1 MTSVH
6 KAAEQSTA
14 EAVSKAMLDM
24 RNALGLFA
32 KARLEAELCA
42 EKTHAALAE
51 HFAEQRG
58 WDWKSAA
65 AAVSSFKESGFGRK
79 NVKKFVAFVRG
90 MFFDDSDES
99 FRSIRCVG
107 LSAARYKDFYFP
119 ETAFED
125 AVSGNQFV
133 IATPFA
139 IKEEYTPFPCS
150 APGFSSFLRGSPLD
164 DEDCM
169 STPAYALVAP
179 NKEGYPCDVARSYD
193 AAKMR
198 AAVAEFVAGGCLY
211 SPKRETDEYCQ
222 QYLPPFYDYDL
233 CFENHT
239 RRGII

>member
-1 MTSVH
+1 MTSVRET
-6 KAAEQSTA
+6 AEQGTA
-14 EAVSKAMLDM
+14 EAVSKAMLNM
-24 RNALGLFA
+24 RDALWLFA
-32 KARLEAELCA
+32 KARFEAELCV

-107 LSAARYKDFYFP
+107 LSSTRCEDFYFP
-119 ETAFED
+119 KTAFED

-133 IATPFA
+133 ITTPFA

-150 APGFSSFLRGSPLD
+150 VPGFSSFSRGSPLD
-164 DEDCM
+164 DMDCM
-169 STPAYALVAP
+169 STPAYVLVAP
-179 NKEGYPCDVARSYD
+179 NEKGYPCDVAKSYD

-211 SPKRETDEYCQ
+211 SPKKEIDEYC
-222 QYLPPFYDYDL
+222 QYLPPFYDYGR
-233 CFENHT
+233 CFENNT